1 MTDLHDLLLTAVK
14 RTILEYPGVLD
25 NLRGTSRWVGEVWAY
40 KVNAPDDDQRRMDER
55 KLTRIMETYL
65 AGQFERV
72 LKEIQKD
79 DRVKS
84 IYDITFWM
92 LEEEAFWE
100 ELAGAFVGILLNA
113 VEGGILLL
121 AGLEVNLDAV
131 NQRIIHYA
139 RTYRDTWLHR
149 INSTTRETVQDAVT
163 EWLKVG
169 DKLDTLKAVLE
180 NTFSKVRAERI
191 AVTEVTR
198 LYAQGNQM
206 AWRESGMV
214 DKFKFMTA
222 EDDKV
227 CPICNDYGKGDKE
240 YPLEDLDAMIPAHV
254 NCRCWAKPVVN
265 IERAAD
271 DIARILRGE

>member
-40 KVNAPDDDQRRMDER
+40 KVNAPDDDQRRKDER

-65 AGQFERV
+65 ADQFERV

-92 LEEEAFWE
+92 LEEEEFWE
-100 ELAGAFVGILLNA
+100 EIAGTFVGILLNA
-113 VEGGILLL
+113 VDGGMLLL
-121 AGLEVNLDAV
+121 SGLEVNLDAV
-131 NQRIIHYA
+131 NQRIIQFA
-139 RTYRDTWLHR
+139 RTYRDIWLHR
-149 INSTTRETVQDAVT
+149 ITTTTRETVQEAVT
-163 EWLKVG
+163 NWLTAG

-180 NTFSKVRAERI
+180 GTFSKVRAERI

-214 DKFKFMTA
+214 DMFKYMTA

-227 CPICNDYGKGDKE
+227 CPICNDYGRGDKE

-265 IERAAD
+265 MDLVADAAER
-271 DIARILRGE
+271 IARL